1 MPPGSIYLDDQRHNI
16 AAYVM
21 TLGRLAERLGVSRT
35 MLRIRM
41 LDLGI
46 LIDARPLHR
55 NPIQD
60 ALRALFSEKD

>member
-1 MPPGSIYLDDQRHNI
+1 
-16 AAYVM
+16 M